1 MRVGPIPVPR
11 GVRTFYPA
19 LVRLVT
25 SEGDLA
31 RKGFVEPA
39 RAVRQIEELS
49 EHDEAAV
56 AQLVDE
62 AARSLEPDL
71 ALGALVELVRHE
83 PARVRA
89 LAGDQA
95 FARRV
100 LAVLGGSSE
109 LGRELVRRPQDL
121 DVLAAEPCRRSA
133 VEIAR
138 DLVEAVGGG
147 VVRPADELRYA
158 YRRELIRIAA
168 RDLTSADPLALL
180 DDIAAELADLAD
192 AALQA
197 AVAIARTQVTGHE
210 RVRFAVVALGK
221 TGARELNYISDVD
234 VLYVAEPALDASGEP
249 TCTPGE
255 AVEIGTKLAAAATR
269 ACADQ
274 TSAGS
279 LWSVDAALRP
289 EGKAGPLVRTLASMR
304 AYYEK
309 WAKNWEFQAML
320 KARPMAGDL
329 ELGQE
334 FCDIIEPLVWA
345 VGEREGFVPETQAM
359 RARVISL
366 IPPKEA
372 DREIKLGAGGLRD
385 TEFTVQ
391 LLQLVHG
398 RTDERLRIRAT
409 LPALAAL
416 VDHGYVGRVDG
427 ARLAEAYRFQ
437 RLLEHRA
444 QLHKMRRTH
453 LIPDDEA
460 GLRRLARAI
469 GRTEPSEVVEDWRAS
484 TRTVTR
490 LHLRVFYSPL
500 LEAVARIPSEAV
512 RLTTDA
518 AKTRLS
524 ALGYADA
531 DAALRH
537 IGALSAGM
545 SRPAEIQR
553 QLLPAMLGW
562 FAAGPNPDAGLLAF
576 RQVSEALGVTPWYLR
591 ALRDESAMAERMA
604 LILSTS
610 RLAVTLLRRVPQQV
624 ELLSSDELIVPRS
637 LDEIREAMRSV
648 AGRHPVTETAVEAVQ
663 AIRRRELLRLAM
675 ADLLGHASREVVGR
689 GLTDIVD
696 ATVGTVLEIAR
707 REVDDAPEIAVIAC
721 GSWGAGEMSYSS
733 DADGMFVIDD
743 TDDPD
748 RTKKAI
754 AIVSRLRALLTL
766 GGEDA
771 ALRFDAD
778 LRPEGIQGP
787 LVRTLSAYRRYYER
801 WSATWEAQAM
811 LRADSGT
818 GDAELGRRFIEV
830 IDPVRYPTGGMSAQ
844 QIHEIR
850 RLKARVETERMPRGV
865 DPKRHVKLGP
875 GGLSDVEWTVQLL
888 QLQHAHDVPA
898 MRTPRTMEA
907 LRAAVAADLLDE
919 NDAAALEAAWEFAG
933 RIRNTA
939 MLVRGK
945 ASDTIPTDARE
956 NAQVAQALGYGRGGA
971 SHLLED
977 WGRTARR
984 ARNVVE
990 RLFYGIEDD

>member
-1 MRVGPIPVPR
+1 MATDLRYPR
-11 GVRTFYPA
+11 TSVNHSRTNRTLRSSIERKTNSVCLSMADILPCLCFGCVTRLYPA
-19 LVRLVT
+19 IVRLVT
-25 SEGDLA
+25 GEGELA
-31 RKGFVEPA
+31 RKGFAEPA
-39 RAVRQIEELS
+39 RAVRHIEALS
-49 EHDEAAV
+49 EHDEGDIAL
-56 AQLVDE
+56 LVDE
-62 AARSLEPDL
+62 AARTLEPDL
-71 ALGALVELVRHE
+71 ALATLVELVGE
-83 PARVRA
+83 DPSRVRA
-89 LAGDQA
+89 LVEDRG

-100 LAVLGGSSE
+100 LVVLGGSSE

-121 DVLAAEPCRRSA
+121 DGLAAAPVRRPASEISA
-133 VEIAR
+133 
-138 DLVEAVGGG
+138 DLLVAVGGDPQEAAP
-147 VVRPADELRYA
+147 VARAARATDELRYA

-168 RDLTSADPLALL
+168 RDLTSEDPRALL
-180 DDIAAELADLAD
+180 DDIAGELADLAD

-197 AVAIARTQVTGHE
+197 AVAIARSSVAGHD
-210 RVRFAVVALGK
+210 RVRFAVLALGK
-221 TGARELNYISDVD
+221 TGAQELNYISDVD
-234 VLYVAEPALDASGEP
+234 VLYVAEPALDSSGQP
-249 TCTPGE
+249 VCTPGE
-255 AVEIGTKLAAAATR
+255 AVDIGTRLAAAATR
-269 ACADQ
+269 ACADN

-279 LWSVDAALRP
+279 LWVVDAALRP
-289 EGKAGPLVRTLASMR
+289 EGKAGPLVRTLASMK

-329 ELGQE
+329 ALGQE
-334 FCDIIEPLVWA
+334 FCDLIEPLVWA

-366 IPPKEA
+366 IPAKEA

-416 VDHGYVGRVDG
+416 VDHGYVG
-427 ARLAEAYRFQ
+427 
-437 RLLEHRA
+437 
-444 QLHKMRRTH
+444 
-453 LIPDDEA
+453 
-460 GLRRLARAI
+460 
-469 GRTEPSEVVEDWRAS
+469 VEDGRAS

-518 AKTRLS
+518 AKTRLT

-531 DAALRH
+531 EAALRH
-537 IGALSAGM
+537 IAALSAGM

-576 RQVSEALGVTPWYLR
+576 RQVSEALGETPWYLR

-624 ELLSSDELIVPRS
+624 ELLSSDELIAPRS
-637 LDEIREAMRSV
+637 LDEIREAMTAAAS
-648 AGRHPVTETAVEAVQ
+648 RHRETEAAVEAIQ

-696 ATVGTVLEIAR
+696 GTVGTVLEVAR
-707 REVDDAPEIAVIAC
+707 REVADAPEIAVIAC
-721 GSWGAGEMSYSS
+721 GSWGASEMSYSS
-733 DADGMFVIDD
+733 DADGMFVVDD
-743 TDDPD
+743 TDDPE
-748 RTKKAI
+748 RMKRAI
-754 AIVSRLRALLTL
+754 AIVSRLRALLKL

-778 LRPEGIQGP
+778 LRPEGKEGP
-787 LVRTLSAYRRYYER
+787 LVRTLSAYRRYYGR
-801 WSATWEAQAM
+801 WSATWEAQAL
-811 LRADSGT
+811 LRADAGT
-818 GDAELGRRFIEV
+818 GDEELGRRFVEIV
-830 IDPVRYPTGGMSAQ
+830 DPIRYPSGGMTTQ
-844 QIHEIR
+844 QVHEIR

-888 QLQHAHDVPA
+888 QLQHAHEFPS

-907 LRAAVAADLLDE
+907 LRAATTAGLLE
-919 NDAAALEAAWEFAG
+919 ESDAA
-933 RIRNTA
+933 
-939 MLVRGK
+939 
-945 ASDTIPTDARE
+945 S
-956 NAQVAQALGYGRGGA
+956 
-971 SHLLED
+971 S
-977 WGRTARR
+977 
-984 ARNVVE
+984 
-990 RLFYGIEDD
+990 

>member
-1 MRVGPIPVPR
+1 MASASI
-11 GVRTFYPA
+11 YPA
-19 LVRLVT
+19 FVRLVT

-39 RAVRQIEELS
+39 RAARQIEALS
-49 EHDEAAV
+49 EHDEDQV
-56 AQLVDE
+56 DFLVDE
-62 AARSLEPDL
+62 ASRTLEPDL
-71 ALGALVELVRHE
+71 ALSTLVEMVGNDASLVGTLVADHR
-83 PARVRA
+83 
-89 LAGDQA
+89 

-100 LAVLGGSSE
+100 LAVMGGSSE
-109 LGRELVRRPQDL
+109 LAREIVRRPQDL
-121 DVLAAEPCRRSA
+121 DALAAEPTRRPASD
-133 VEIAR
+133 IAAALL
-138 DLVEAVGGG
+138 DAVGPQA
-147 VVRPADELRYA
+147 VRPADELRYS

-168 RDLTSADPLALL
+168 RDLTAGDPLALL
-180 DDIAAELADLAD
+180 DDIAGELADLAD

-197 AVAIARTQVTGHE
+197 AVAIARTQVSGHE
-210 RVRFAVVALGK
+210 RIRFAVIALGK
-221 TGARELNYISDVD
+221 TGAQELNYISDVD
-234 VLYVAEPALDASGEP
+234 VLYVVEPALDSLGEAL
-249 TCTPGE
+249 CTPGE

-269 ACADQ
+269 ACADN

-279 LWSVDAALRP
+279 LWAVDAALRP
-289 EGKAGPLVRTLASMR
+289 EGKAGPLVRTLASMS
-304 AYYEK
+304 AYYGK

-329 ELGQE
+329 ALGQE
-334 FCDIIEPLVWA
+334 FCDLIGPLVWA
-345 VGEREGFVPETQAM
+345 VGENAGFVPETQAM

-366 IPPKEA
+366 IPAKEA

-398 RTDERLRIRAT
+398 RADERLRIRPT
-409 LPALAAL
+409 LPALQAL
-416 VDHGYVGRVDG
+416 VDHGYVGREDG
-427 ARLAEAYRFQ
+427 AKLAEAYRFQ

-453 LIPDDEA
+453 LIPDDDA
-460 GLRRLARAI
+460 GLRRLARAV
-469 GRTEPSEVVEDWRAS
+469 GRTEPHEVFEDWRAS
-484 TRTVTR
+484 ARTVTR

-531 DAALRH
+531 EAALRH
-537 IGALSAGM
+537 IRALSAGM

-576 RQVSEALGVTPWYLR
+576 RQVSEALGETPWYLR

-637 LDEIREAMRSV
+637 LEEIREAMNAA
-648 AGRHPVTETAVEAVQ
+648 AGRYREAESAVEAVQ

-696 ATVGTVLEIAR
+696 GTVGAVLEIAR

-721 GSWGAGEMSYSS
+721 GSWGASEMSYSS

-743 TDDPD
+743 TDDPE
-748 RTKKAI
+748 RTKRAI
-754 AIVSRLRALLTL
+754 AIVSRLRTLLKL

-771 ALRFDAD
+771 ALRFDVD

-811 LRADSGT
+811 LRADAGT
-818 GDAELGRRFIEV
+818 GDEDLGRRFIEI
-830 IDPVRYPTGGMSAQ
+830 IDPVRYPSEGLSTQ
-844 QIHEIR
+844 QVHEIR

-888 QLQHAHDVPA
+888 QLQHAHEVPT

-907 LRAAVAADLLDE
+907 LRAAVAADLLE
-919 NDAAALEAAWEFAG
+919 EGDAAALEAAWEFAG

-956 NAQVAQALGYGRGGA
+956 NAQVAQTLGYGRGGA
-971 SHLLED
+971 SHLLDD

-984 ARNVVE
+984 ARNVVN
-990 RLFYGIEDD
+990 RLFYGLEEDD

>member
-1 MRVGPIPVPR
+1 MS
-11 GVRTFYPA
+11 VRQGATPLYPA

-39 RAVRQIEELS
+39 RAVALIQAMGDHAES
-49 EHDEAAV
+49 DV
-56 AQLVDE
+56 TFLVDE
-62 AARSLEPDL
+62 AARTLEPDL
-71 ALGALVELVRHE
+71 ALATVVEIVGNDPSL
-83 PARVRA
+83 VRA
-89 LAGDQA
+89 LVDDRGY
-95 FARRV
+95 ARRV
-100 LAVLGGSSE
+100 LAVLGGSAE
-109 LGRELVRRPQDL
+109 LARELVRRPQDL
-121 DVLAAEPCRRSA
+121 ASLTPEPSRRPASEISETLLRA
-133 VEIAR
+133 VT
-138 DLVEAVGGG
+138 GGAS
-147 VVRPADELRYA
+147 RPADELRFA

-168 RDLTSADPLALL
+168 RDLTADDPLGVL
-180 DDIAAELADLAD
+180 DDIAGELADLAD

-197 AVAIARTQVTGHE
+197 AVAIARTQVAGHD
-210 RVRFAVVALGK
+210 RVRFAVIALGK
-221 TGARELNYISDVD
+221 TGAQELNYISDVD

-249 TCTPGE
+249 QCTPGE

-289 EGKAGPLVRTLASMR
+289 EGKAGPLVRTLASMK
-304 AYYEK
+304 AYYDK

-329 ELGQE
+329 ALGQE
-334 FCDIIEPLVWA
+334 FCDLIEPLVWA

-366 IPPKEA
+366 IPAKEA

-398 RTDERLRIRAT
+398 RADVRLRVRAT

-416 VDHGYVGRVDG
+416 VDHGYVGRADG

-453 LIPDDEA
+453 LIPEDEA

-469 GRTEPSEVVEDWRAS
+469 GRTEPHEVVEDWRAS
-484 TRTVTR
+484 ARTVTR

-537 IGALSAGM
+537 IRALSAGM

-576 RQVSEALGVTPWYLR
+576 RQVSEALGETPWYLR

-604 LILSTS
+604 RILSTS
-610 RLAVTLLRRVPQQV
+610 RMAVTLIRRVPQQV

-637 LDEIREAMRSV
+637 LEEIREAMTAA
-648 AGRHPVTETAVEAVQ
+648 AGRYPETEPAVEAVQ

-721 GSWGAGEMSYSS
+721 GSWGASEMSYSS

-748 RTKKAI
+748 RTRRAI
-754 AIVSRLRALLTL
+754 AVVTRLRSLLTL

-778 LRPEGIQGP
+778 LRPEGKEGP

-811 LRADSGT
+811 LRADAGT
-818 GDAELGRRFIEV
+818 GDERLGARFIEI
-830 IDPVRYPTGGMSAQ
+830 IDPVRYPSGGLSLQ
-844 QIHEIR
+844 QVHEIR

-888 QLQHAHDVPA
+888 QLQHAHDVA
-898 MRTPRTMEA
+898 TMRTPRTMEA
-907 LRAAVAADLLDE
+907 LRAAVAAELLDE
-919 NDAAALEAAWEFAG
+919 NDAAALEAAWELAG
-933 RIRNTA
+933 RIRNTS

-945 ASDTIPTDARE
+945 ASDTIPTDSRE

-971 SHLLED
+971 SHLLDD

-984 ARNVVE
+984 ARNVVN
-990 RLFYGIEDD
+990 RLFYGLEDD

>member
-1 MRVGPIPVPR
+1 LPR
-11 GVRTFYPA
+11 
-19 LVRLVT
+19 
-25 SEGDLA
+25 
-31 RKGFVEPA
+31 A
-39 RAVRQIEELS
+39 RA
-49 EHDEAAV
+49 
-56 AQLVDE
+56 
-62 AARSLEPDL
+62 AR
-71 ALGALVELVRHE
+71 A
-83 PARVRA
+83 
-89 LAGDQA
+89 
-95 FARRV
+95 
-100 LAVLGGSSE
+100 
-109 LGRELVRRPQDL
+109 
-121 DVLAAEPCRRSA
+121 
-133 VEIAR
+133 
-138 DLVEAVGGG
+138 
-147 VVRPADELRYA
+147 ADELRYA
-158 YRRELIRIAA
+158 YRRELTRVAA
-168 RDLTSADPLALL
+168 RDLTAEDPLALL
-180 DDIAAELADLAD
+180 DDIAGELADLAD
-192 AALQA
+192 AALET
-197 AVAIARTQVTGHE
+197 AVAIARSQVTGHD

-221 TGARELNYISDVD
+221 TGAQELNYISDVD
-234 VLYVAEPALDASGEP
+234 VLYVAEPVIDASGEP
-249 TCTPGE
+249 LCTPGE
-255 AVEIGTKLAAAATR
+255 AVDIGTRLAAAATR
-269 ACADQ
+269 ACADN
-274 TSAGS
+274 TAAGS

-304 AYYEK
+304 AYYDK
-309 WAKNWEFQAML
+309 WARNWEFQAML

-329 ELGQE
+329 ALGQE
-334 FCDIIEPLVWA
+334 FCDLVAPLVWA

-366 IPPKEA
+366 IPAKEA

-398 RTDERLRIRAT
+398 RADERLRLRAT

-416 VDHGYVGRVDG
+416 VDYGYVGRADG

-437 RLLEHRA
+437 RLLEHRV

-453 LIPDDEA
+453 LVPDDDA
-460 GLRRLARAI
+460 GLRRLARAV
-469 GRTEPSEVVEDWRAS
+469 GRTEPHEVLEDWRAS
-484 TRTVTR
+484 VRTVTR

-518 AKTRLS
+518 AKTRLF

-531 DAALRH
+531 EAALRH
-537 IGALSAGM
+537 IRALSAGM

-576 RQVSEALGVTPWYLR
+576 RQVSEALGETHWYLR
-591 ALRDESAMAERMA
+591 ALRDEGAMAERMA

-624 ELLSSDELIVPRS
+624 ELLSSDDLIVPRS
-637 LDEIREAMRSV
+637 LQEIRDAMTAA
-648 AGRHPVTETAVEAVQ
+648 AGRYPVAEQAVEAVQ

-675 ADLLGHASREVVGR
+675 ADLLGHVSREAVGR

-696 ATVGTVLEIAR
+696 ATVGTVLEVAR
-707 REVDDAPEIAVIAC
+707 REVTDAPRIAVIAC
-721 GSWGAGEMSYSS
+721 GSWGASEMSYAS
-733 DADGMFVIDD
+733 DADGIFVIDD
-743 TDDPD
+743 TDDPEV
-748 RTKKAI
+748 TKRAI
-754 AIVSRLRALLTL
+754 AIVTRLRALLRL

-771 ALRFDAD
+771 ALRFDVD
-778 LRPEGIQGP
+778 LRPEGKEGP
-787 LVRTLSAYRRYYER
+787 LVRTLSAYRRYYGT

-811 LRADSGT
+811 LRAEAGT
-818 GDAELGRRFIEV
+818 GDPDLGRRFVEIV
-830 IDPVRYPTGGMSAQ
+830 DPVRYPVGGLSTQ
-844 QIHEIR
+844 QVHEIR
-850 RLKARVETERMPRGV
+850 RLKARVEKERMPRGV

-888 QLQHAHDVPA
+888 QLQHGHDVPS

-907 LRAAVAADLLDE
+907 LRAALGAGLLEE
-919 NDAAALEAAWEFAG
+919 NDAAALEAAWEMAG

-945 ASDTIPTDARE
+945 ASDTIPTDSRE

-971 SHLLED
+971 SHLLEE

-984 ARNVVE
+984 ARVAVTK
-990 RLFYGIEDD
+990 LFYGLTDE

>member
-1 MRVGPIPVPR
+1 
-11 GVRTFYPA
+11 
-19 LVRLVT
+19 VRLVT
-25 SEGDLA
+25 GEGDLA
-31 RKGFVEPA
+31 RRGFIETA
-39 RAVRQIEELS
+39 RAVRHLETLNS
-49 EHDEAAV
+49 HDESDV
-56 AQLVDE
+56 AFLLDE
-62 AARSLEPDL
+62 ASRTLEPDL
-71 ALGALVELVRHE
+71 ALATLVELVG
-83 PARVRA
+83 ADA
-89 LAGDQA
+89 SLTGA
-95 FARRV
+95 FAADRAYGRRV
-100 LAVLGGSSE
+100 LAVLGGSVA

-121 DVLAAEPCRRSA
+121 EALTAAPDRQPAAELRAALLSA
-133 VEIAR
+133 VEA
-138 DLVEAVGGG
+138 DPGDEAPVSRAG
-147 VVRPADELRYA
+147 RAADELRYA
-158 YRRELIRIAA
+158 YRRELVRIAA
-168 RDLTSADPLALL
+168 RDLTTDDPLALL
-180 DDIAAELADLAD
+180 DDVAGELADLAD
-192 AALQA
+192 AAMHT
-197 AVAIARTQVTGHE
+197 AVAIARSQVMGHE

-221 TGARELNYISDVD
+221 TGAQELNYISDVD

-249 TCTPGE
+249 LCTAGE
-255 AVEIGTKLAAAATR
+255 AVDIGTRLAAAATR
-269 ACADQ
+269 ACADT

-279 LWSVDAALRP
+279 IWSVDAALRP
-289 EGKAGPLVRTLASMR
+289 EGRAGPLVRTLASMR

-329 ELGQE
+329 ALGQE
-334 FCDIIEPLVWA
+334 FCDLIGPLVWG
-345 VGEREGFVPETQAM
+345 VGERAGFVPETQAM

-398 RTDERLRIRAT
+398 RADERLRIRAT
-409 LPALAAL
+409 LPALDAL
-416 VDHGYVGRVDG
+416 VAHGYVGRADG

-437 RLLEHRA
+437 RLLEHRV

-469 GRTEPSEVVEDWRAS
+469 GCTEPREVVEDWRAS
-484 TRTVTR
+484 ARTVTR

-512 RLTTDA
+512 RLTTGA

-531 DAALRH
+531 DASLRH
-537 IGALSAGM
+537 IRALSAGM

-576 RQVSEALGVTPWYLR
+576 RQVSEALGETPWYLR

-624 ELLSSDELIVPRS
+624 ELLASDETIVPRS
-637 LDEIREAMRSV
+637 LEEVRASMAAV
-648 AGRHPVTETAVEAVQ
+648 AGRYAETEPAVEAVQ

-675 ADLLGHASREVVGR
+675 ADLLGHVSREEVGR
-689 GLTDIVD
+689 ALTDLVD

-707 REVDDAPEIAVIAC
+707 REVPAAPPLAVIAC
-721 GSWGAGEMSYSS
+721 GSWGASEMSYAS

-743 TDDPD
+743 TDDPEVT
-748 RTKKAI
+748 RRAI
-754 AIVSRLRALLTL
+754 AVVSRLRALLRL

-778 LRPEGIQGP
+778 LRPEGKEGP
-787 LVRTLSAYRRYYER
+787 LVRTLSAYRRYYGT

-811 LRADSGT
+811 LRADAGT
-818 GDAELGRRFIEV
+818 GDSELGRRFIEIV
-830 IDPVRYPTGGMSAQ
+830 DPVRYPSGGLSAQ
-844 QIHEIR
+844 QVHEIR

-865 DPKRHVKLGP
+865 DAKRHVKLGP

-888 QLQHAHDVPA
+888 QLQHAHDIPS
-898 MRTPRTMEA
+898 MRTPRTMDA
-907 LRAAVAADLLDE
+907 LRAAVADGLLEE
-919 NDAAALEAAWEFAG
+919 NDATALEAAWDMAG
-933 RIRNTA
+933 RIRNTS

-945 ASDTIPTDARE
+945 AGDTIPTDARE
-956 NAQVAQALGYGRGGA
+956 TAQVAQALGYGRGGA

-984 ARNVVE
+984 ARGVVD
-990 RLFYGIEDD
+990 RLFYGLDD

>member
-1 MRVGPIPVPR
+1 V
-11 GVRTFYPA
+11 
-19 LVRLVT
+19 
-25 SEGDLA
+25 
-31 RKGFVEPA
+31 
-39 RAVRQIEELS
+39 
-49 EHDEAAV
+49 
-56 AQLVDE
+56 
-62 AARSLEPDL
+62 
-71 ALGALVELVRHE
+71 
-83 PARVRA
+83 
-89 LAGDQA
+89 
-95 FARRV
+95 
-100 LAVLGGSSE
+100 
-109 LGRELVRRPQDL
+109 
-121 DVLAAEPCRRSA
+121 AAES
-133 VEIAR
+133 
-138 DLVEAVGGG
+138 
-147 VVRPADELRYA
+147 VRPADELRYA

-168 RDLTSADPLALL
+168 RDLTTEDPLGLL
-180 DDIAAELADLAD
+180 EDVAGELADLAD
-192 AALQA
+192 AALLA
-197 AVAIARTQVTGHE
+197 ALAIARGSVAGHE
-210 RVRFAVVALGK
+210 RVRFAVIALGK
-221 TGARELNYISDVD
+221 TGAQELNYISDVD
-234 VLYVAEPALDASGEP
+234 VLYVVEPALDPVGEP
-249 TCTPGE
+249 LCTPGE
-255 AVEIGTKLAAAATR
+255 AVEIGTKLAAAVTR
-269 ACADQ
+269 ACADT

-329 ELGQE
+329 ALAQE
-334 FCDIIEPLVWA
+334 FCDLIEPFVWA
-345 VGEREGFVPETQAM
+345 VGERAGFVPETQAM

-366 IPPKEA
+366 IPAKEA

-398 RTDERLRIRAT
+398 RTDERLRIRPT

-416 VDHGYVGRVDG
+416 VDHGYVGREDG
-427 ARLAEAYRFQ
+427 ARLANAYRFQ

-469 GRTEPSEVVEDWRAS
+469 GRSEPAEVVEDWRAS
-484 TRTVTR
+484 VRTVTR

-512 RLTTDA
+512 RLTTAA
-518 AKTRLS
+518 AKTRLT

-537 IGALSAGM
+537 IEALSVGM

-576 RQVSEALGVTPWYLR
+576 RQVSEALGETPWYLR
-591 ALRDESAMAERMA
+591 ALRDESAMAERMS

-637 LDEIREAMRSV
+637 LGEIREAMAAVS
-648 AGRHPVTETAVEAVQ
+648 GRYAETEAAVEAVQ

-696 ATVGTVLEIAR
+696 ATVGAVLEIAR

-721 GSWGAGEMSYSS
+721 GSWGASEMSYSS

-743 TDDPD
+743 NDDPE
-748 RTKKAI
+748 RTKRAI
-754 AIVSRLRALLTL
+754 AIVTRLRALLKL

-778 LRPEGIQGP
+778 LRPEGKEGP

-811 LRADSGT
+811 LRAAVGT
-818 GDAELGRRFIEV
+818 GDEELGRRFIEV
-830 IDPVRYPTGGMSAQ
+830 VDPVRYPTGGLSAQ
-844 QIHEIR
+844 QVHEIR

-865 DPKRHVKLGP
+865 DQKRHVKLGP

-888 QLQHAHDVPA
+888 QLQHAHEVPT

-907 LRAAVAADLLDE
+907 LRAAVGAGLVGE
-919 NDAAALEAAWEFAG
+919 GDAAALEAAWEFAG

-945 ASDTIPTDARE
+945 GSDMIPTDARE
-956 NAQVAQALGYGRGGA
+956 IAQVAQALGYGRGGA
-971 SHLLED
+971 SHLLDD

-984 ARNVVE
+984 ARNVVD
-990 RLFYGIEDD
+990 RLFYGLVDD

>member
-1 MRVGPIPVPR
+1 MSCPSIVG
-11 GVRTFYPA
+11 

-31 RKGFVEPA
+31 RRGFADPA
-39 RAVRQIEELS
+39 RALRAVESLHDHD
-49 EHDEAAV
+49 EHDV
-56 AQLVDE
+56 ARLVE
-62 AARSLEPDL
+62 LTSRTLEPDL
-71 ALGALVELVRHE
+71 ALVTVAELVAHQPE
-83 PARVRA
+83 
-89 LAGDQA
+89 LTQA
-95 FARRV
+95 FAADEGYARRV

-121 DVLAAEPCRRSA
+121 AVLRPEPSRRAAHDISA
-133 VEIAR
+133 S
-138 DLVEAVGGG
+138 LLEAVTAQG
-147 VVRPADELRYA
+147 VRPADELRYA

-168 RDLTSADPLALL
+168 RDLTAEDPLAVLE
-180 DDIAAELADLAD
+180 DIAGELADLAD
-192 AALQA
+192 AALRA
-197 AVAIARTQVTGHE
+197 AVVIAQSQVPAHE

-221 TGARELNYISDVD
+221 TGAQELNYISDVD
-234 VLYVAEPALDASGEP
+234 VLYVAEPALDDAGEP
-249 TCTPGE
+249 RCTPGE
-255 AVEIGTKLAAAATR
+255 AVDIGTKLAAAATR

-289 EGKAGPLVRTLASMR
+289 EGKAGPLVRTLASMK

-329 ELGQE
+329 ELAQE
-334 FCDIIEPLVWA
+334 FCDLVAPLVWA
-345 VGEREGFVPETQAM
+345 VGEREGFVAETQAM

-366 IPPKEA
+366 IPAKDAE
-372 DREIKLGAGGLRD
+372 REIKLGAGGLRD

-398 RTDERLRIRAT
+398 RADERLRLRAT

-416 VDHGYVGRVDG
+416 IQHGYVGREDG

-453 LIPDDEA
+453 LVPDDEP

-469 GRTEPSEVVEDWRAS
+469 GRTEPHEVLDDWRAS
-484 TRTVTR
+484 ARTVTR

-518 AKTRLS
+518 AKTRLA

-531 DAALRH
+531 EAALRH

-576 RQVSEALGVTPWYLR
+576 RQVSEALGETPWYLR

-610 RLAVTLLRRVPQQV
+610 RLAVMLLRRVPQQV

-637 LDEIREAMRSV
+637 LAEIREAMAAVVSRY
-648 AGRHPVTETAVEAVQ
+648 RDTEPAVEAVQ

-675 ADLLGHASREVVGR
+675 AHLLGHASREVVGR

-696 ATVGTVLEIAR
+696 ATVGAVLEIAR

-721 GSWGAGEMSYSS
+721 GSWGASEMSYSS

-748 RTKKAI
+748 RTKRAI
-754 AIVSRLRALLTL
+754 AVVSRLRTLLTL

-778 LRPEGIQGP
+778 LRPEGVQGP

-811 LRADSGT
+811 LRADAGP
-818 GDAELGRRFIEV
+818 GDEAIGRRFIEIV
-830 IDPVRYPTGGMSAQ
+830 DPVRYPEGGLTAQ
-844 QIHEIR
+844 QVHEIR
-850 RLKARVETERMPRGV
+850 RLKARVENERMPRGV

-907 LRAAVAADLLDE
+907 LRAAVVAGLLVE
-919 NDAAALEAAWEFAG
+919 GDAAALEAAWELAG

-939 MLVRGK
+939 MLVRAK
-945 ASDTIPTDARE
+945 ASDMIPTDARE

-971 SHLLED
+971 SHLLDD

-984 ARNVVE
+984 ARNVVN
-990 RLFYGIEDD
+990 RLFYGLEEE

>member
-1 MRVGPIPVPR
+1 MS
-11 GVRTFYPA
+11 
-19 LVRLVT
+19 

-31 RKGFVEPA
+31 RKGFAEPA
-39 RAVRQIEELS
+39 RAVRHIESLS
-49 EHDEAAV
+49 EFADDDV
-56 AQLVDE
+56 ALLVDE
-62 AARSLEPDL
+62 ASRTLEPDL
-71 ALGALVELVRHE
+71 ALVSLVELVGND
-83 PARVRA
+83 PSLVST
-89 LAGDQA
+89 LVGDPR

-109 LGRELVRRPQDL
+109 LARELVRRPQDL
-121 DVLAAEPCRRSA
+121 DSLLRDPSRRPASEISAALLAAVSA
-133 VEIAR
+133 E
-138 DLVEAVGGG
+138 D
-147 VVRPADELRYA
+147 VRPADELRYA

-168 RDLTSADPLALL
+168 RDLTAADPLALL
-180 DDIAAELADLAD
+180 EDIAGELADLAD

-197 AVAIARTQVTGHE
+197 AVAIARATVPGE
-210 RVRFAVVALGK
+210 DRVRFAVVALGK
-221 TGARELNYISDVD
+221 TGAQELNYISDVD
-234 VLYVAEPALDASGEP
+234 VLYVAEPAPDPSGEP
-249 TCTPGE
+249 LCTPGE
-255 AVEIGTKLAAAATR
+255 AVEIATKLAAAATR
-269 ACADQ
+269 ACADN

-329 ELGQE
+329 ALAQE
-334 FCDIIEPLVWA
+334 FCDVVEPLVWA

-359 RARVISL
+359 RTRVISL
-366 IPPKEA
+366 IPAKEA

-398 RTDERLRIRAT
+398 RADERLRIRPT
-409 LPALAAL
+409 LPALTAL
-416 VDHGYVGRVDG
+416 VDYGYVGRADG
-427 ARLAEAYRFQ
+427 AKLADAYRFQ

-469 GRTEPSEVVEDWRAS
+469 GRTDPHEVVEEWRAS

-500 LEAVARIPSEAV
+500 LEVVARIPSEAV

-531 DAALRH
+531 EAALRH
-537 IGALSAGM
+537 IAALSAGM

-576 RQVSEALGVTPWYLR
+576 RQVSEALGETPWYLR
-591 ALRDESAMAERMA
+591 ALRDESAMAERVA

-637 LDEIREAMRSV
+637 LDEIREAMAAAS
-648 AGRHPVTETAVEAVQ
+648 GRYPEAEVAVEAVQ

-696 ATVGTVLEIAR
+696 ATVGAVLEIAR
-707 REVDDAPEIAVIAC
+707 REVHDAPEIAVIAC
-721 GSWGAGEMSYSS
+721 GSWGASEMSYSS

-743 TDDPD
+743 TDDPE
-748 RTKKAI
+748 RMKRAI
-754 AIVSRLRALLTL
+754 AIVSRLRTLLKL
-766 GGEDA
+766 GGVDA
-771 ALRFDAD
+771 ALKFDAD
-778 LRPEGIQGP
+778 LRPEGKEGP
-787 LVRTLSAYRRYYER
+787 LVRTLAAYSRYYQR

-811 LRADSGT
+811 LRADAGT
-818 GDAELGRRFIEV
+818 GNEELGRRFIEI
-830 IDPVRYPTGGMSAQ
+830 IDPVRYPDGGLSTQ
-844 QIHEIR
+844 QVHEIR

-888 QLQHAHDVPA
+888 QLQYAHEVPT

-907 LRAAVAADLLDE
+907 LRAAVAADLLTE
-919 NDAAALEAAWEFAG
+919 SDADALGAAWEFAG

-984 ARNVVE
+984 ARNVVN
-990 RLFYGIEDD
+990 RLFYGLED

>member
-1 MRVGPIPVPR
+1 MTG
-11 GVRTFYPA
+11 
-19 LVRLVT
+19 
-25 SEGDLA
+25 EGDLA
-31 RKGFVEPA
+31 RRGFVETA
-39 RAVRQIEELS
+39 RAVRQLAS
-49 EHDEAAV
+49 LGDHDESDV
-56 AQLVDE
+56 AFLVEE
-62 AARSLEPDL
+62 ASRTLEPDL
-71 ALGALVELVRHE
+71 AFTTLVELVSGD
-83 PARVRA
+83 PARTRA
-89 LAGDQA
+89 LAADPGYG
-95 FARRV
+95 RRV
-100 LAVLGGSSE
+100 LAVLGASTA
-109 LGRELVRRPQDL
+109 LGRDLVRRPQDL
-121 DVLAAEPCRRSA
+121 DALAAAPRRRTA
-133 VEIAR
+133 DELRHA
-138 DLVEAVGGG
+138 LLTAVGAEPGEPLP
-147 VVRPADELRYA
+147 RARAARAADELRYA
-158 YRRELIRIAA
+158 YRREVTRVAA
-168 RDLTSADPLALL
+168 RDLTAEDPLALL
-180 DDIAAELADLAD
+180 DDIAGELADLAD
-192 AALQA
+192 AALEA
-197 AVAIARTQVTGHE
+197 AVAIARSQVTGHD

-221 TGARELNYISDVD
+221 TGAQELNYISDVD
-234 VLYVAEPALDASGEP
+234 VLYVAEPVIDASGEP
-249 TCTPGE
+249 LCTPGE
-255 AVEIGTKLAAAATR
+255 AVEVGTRLAAAATR
-269 ACADQ
+269 ACADN
-274 TSAGS
+274 TAAGS

-304 AYYEK
+304 AYYDK
-309 WAKNWEFQAML
+309 WARNWEFQAML

-329 ELGQE
+329 ALGQE
-334 FCDIIEPLVWA
+334 FCDLVGPLVWA
-345 VGEREGFVPETQAM
+345 VGERDGFVPETQAM

-366 IPPKEA
+366 IPAKEA

-398 RTDERLRIRAT
+398 RADERLRLRAT

-416 VDHGYVGRVDG
+416 VDYGYVGRSDG

-437 RLLEHRA
+437 RLLEHRV

-453 LIPDDEA
+453 LVPDDDA
-460 GLRRLARAI
+460 GLRRLARAV
-469 GRTEPSEVVEDWRAS
+469 GRTEPHEVLEDWRAS
-484 TRTVTR
+484 VRTVSR

-531 DAALRH
+531 EAALRH
-537 IGALSAGM
+537 IRALSAGM

-576 RQVSEALGVTPWYLR
+576 RQVSEALGETPWYLR
-591 ALRDESAMAERMA
+591 ALRDEGAMAERMA

-624 ELLSSDELIVPRS
+624 ELLSSDDLIVPRS
-637 LDEIREAMRSV
+637 LPEIRDAMAAA
-648 AGRHPVTETAVEAVQ
+648 AGRYPVAEHAVEAVQ

-675 ADLLGHASREVVGR
+675 ADLLGHVSREAVGR

-707 REVDDAPEIAVIAC
+707 REVADPPRIAVVAC
-721 GSWGAGEMSYSS
+721 GSWGASEMSYAS
-733 DADGMFVIDD
+733 DADGIFVIDD

-748 RTKKAI
+748 VTKRAI
-754 AIVSRLRALLTL
+754 AIVTRLRALLRL

-771 ALRFDAD
+771 ALRFDVD
-778 LRPEGIQGP
+778 LRPEGKEGP
-787 LVRTLSAYRRYYER
+787 LVRTLSAYRRYYGT

-811 LRADSGT
+811 LRADAGT
-818 GDAELGRRFIEV
+818 GDPDLGRRFVEIV
-830 IDPVRYPTGGMSAQ
+830 DPVRYPVGGLSTQ
-844 QIHEIR
+844 QVHEIR
-850 RLKARVETERMPRGV
+850 RLKARVEKERMPRGV

-888 QLQHAHDVPA
+888 QLQHGHEVPS

-907 LRAAVAADLLDE
+907 LRAAFGAGLLEE
-919 NDAAALEAAWEFAG
+919 NDAAALEAAWEMAG

-971 SHLLED
+971 SHLLEE

-984 ARNVVE
+984 ARVVVD
-990 RLFYGIEDD
+990 RVFYGLTDE

>member
-1 MRVGPIPVPR
+1 M
-11 GVRTFYPA
+11 
-19 LVRLVT
+19 RLVT
-25 SEGDLA
+25 GEGDLA
-31 RKGFVEPA
+31 RKGFVETA
-39 RAVRQIEELS
+39 RALRHLEALS
-49 EHDEAAV
+49 RHDDDAV
-56 AQLVDE
+56 AFLVEE
-62 AARSLEPDL
+62 ASRTLEPDL
-71 ALGALVELVRHE
+71 ALATLVELVADR
-83 PARVRA
+83 PMRTRA
-89 LAGDQA
+89 LAADRA
-95 FARRV
+95 FGRRV
-100 LAVLGGSSE
+100 IAVLGASTT

-121 DVLAAEPCRRSA
+121 EALAGPPTRRSA
-133 VEIAR
+133 A
-138 DLVEAVGGG
+138 DLRAELLAAVGADARQP
-147 VVRPADELRYA
+147 VPLARVARAPDELRYA
-158 YRRELIRIAA
+158 YRRELVRVAA
-168 RDLTSADPLALL
+168 RDLTADDPLAALE
-180 DDIAAELADLAD
+180 DVAGELSDLAD
-192 AALQA
+192 AALEA
-197 AVAIARTQVTGHE
+197 AVAIARSQVSGHE

-221 TGARELNYISDVD
+221 TGAQELNYISDVD
-234 VLYVAEPALDASGEP
+234 VLYVAEPFLEVSGEP
-249 TCTPGE
+249 RCTAGE
-255 AVEIGTKLAAAATR
+255 AVDIGTRLAAAATR
-269 ACADQ
+269 ACAD
-274 TSAGS
+274 TTAAGS

-289 EGKAGPLVRTLASMR
+289 EGKASPLVRTLASMR
-304 AYYEK
+304 AYYLK
-309 WAKNWEFQAML
+309 WARNWEFQAML

-329 ELGQE
+329 ALGQE
-334 FCDIIEPLVWA
+334 FCDLVGPLVWA
-345 VGEREGFVPETQAM
+345 VGEREGFVLETQAM

-398 RTDERLRIRAT
+398 RADERLRVRAT

-416 VDHGYVGRVDG
+416 VAYGYVGRADG
-427 ARLAEAYRFQ
+427 ARLADAYRFQ
-437 RLLEHRA
+437 RLLEHRV

-453 LIPDDEA
+453 LVPDDEV

-469 GRTEPSEVVEDWRAS
+469 GRTEPHEVVEDWRAS
-484 TRTVTR
+484 ARTVTR

-512 RLTTDA
+512 RLTTEA

-531 DAALRH
+531 DRALRH
-537 IGALSAGM
+537 IRALSAGM

-576 RQVSEALGVTPWYLR
+576 RQVSEALGETPWYLR

-624 ELLSSDELIVPRS
+624 ELLSSDETILPRS
-637 LDEIREAMRSV
+637 LQEIRDAMAAV
-648 AGRHPVTETAVEAVQ
+648 ARRYPETEPAVEAVQ

-675 ADLLGHASREVVGR
+675 ADLLGHVSREAVGR
-689 GLTDIVD
+689 GLTDLVD

-707 REVDDAPEIAVIAC
+707 REVPSAPQIAVIAC
-721 GSWGAGEMSYSS
+721 GSWGASEMSYAS
-733 DADGMFVIDD
+733 DADGIFVIDD
-743 TDDPD
+743 TEDPEVT
-748 RTKKAI
+748 RRAI
-754 AIVSRLRALLTL
+754 AIVSRLRALLRL

-778 LRPEGIQGP
+778 LRPEGKEGP
-787 LVRTLSAYRRYYER
+787 LVRTLSAYRRYYGT

-811 LRADSGT
+811 LRAEVGT
-818 GDAELGRRFIEV
+818 GEPELGRRFIEV
-830 IDPVRYPTGGMSAQ
+830 VDPVRYPRGGLSAQ
-844 QIHEIR
+844 QVHEIR

-888 QLQHAHDVPA
+888 QLQHGHDVPS
-898 MRTPRTMEA
+898 MRTARTLDA
-907 LRAAVAADLLDE
+907 LQAAVTAGLLDE
-919 NDAAALEAAWEFAG
+919 NDATALEAAWEMAG

-984 ARNVVE
+984 ARAVVD
-990 RLFYGIEDD
+990 RLFYGVQDD

>member
-1 MRVGPIPVPR
+1 
-11 GVRTFYPA
+11 
-19 LVRLVT
+19 VRLVT

-31 RKGFVEPA
+31 RKGFAEPA
-39 RAVRQIEELS
+39 RAVRQIEALG
-49 EHDEAAV
+49 EHAGDDV
-56 AQLVDE
+56 AFLVDE
-62 AARSLEPDL
+62 MSHTLEPDL
-71 ALGALVELVRHE
+71 ALATLVELVGND
-83 PARVRA
+83 PSLVRA
-89 LAGDQA
+89 LASNSA
-95 FARRV
+95 FAKRV
-100 LAVLGGSSE
+100 LAVLGGSAE
-109 LGRELVRRPQDL
+109 LARELVRRPQDL
-121 DVLAAEPCRRSA
+121 DALAPEPTRRPASEISA
-133 VEIAR
+133 A
-138 DLVEAVGGG
+138 LVEAVSAES
-147 VVRPADELRYA
+147 VRPADELRYA

-168 RDLTSADPLALL
+168 RDLTSGNPLALL
-180 DDIAAELADLAD
+180 DDIAGELADLAD
-192 AALQA
+192 AALRA
-197 AVAIARTQVTGHE
+197 AVAIAGTQVPGHE
-210 RVRFAVVALGK
+210 RVRFAVIALGK
-221 TGARELNYISDVD
+221 TGAQELNYISDVD
-234 VLYVAEPALDASGEP
+234 VLYVVEPALDPASEP
-249 TCTPGE
+249 LCTPGE

-269 ACADQ
+269 ACADN

-329 ELGQE
+329 ALGQD

-366 IPPKEA
+366 IPAKEA

-398 RTDERLRIRAT
+398 RADERLRIRPT

-416 VDHGYVGRVDG
+416 VDHGYVGREDG
-427 ARLAEAYRFQ
+427 ARLADAYRFQ

-453 LIPDDEA
+453 LIPDDEP

-469 GRTEPSEVVEDWRAS
+469 GRTEPNEVVEDWRAS

-512 RLTTDA
+512 RLTTEA

-537 IGALSAGM
+537 IAALSAGM

-576 RQVSEALGVTPWYLR
+576 RQVSEALGETPWYLR

-637 LDEIREAMRSV
+637 LDEIREAMAAV
-648 AGRHPVTETAVEAVQ
+648 AGRYPDTEAAVEAVQ

-696 ATVGTVLEIAR
+696 ATVGAVLEIAR
-707 REVDDAPEIAVIAC
+707 REVEDPPAIAVIAC
-721 GSWGAGEMSYSS
+721 GSWGASEMSYSS

-748 RTKKAI
+748 RTKRAI
-754 AIVSRLRALLTL
+754 AILTRLRSLLEL
-766 GGEDA
+766 GGQEA

-778 LRPEGIQGP
+778 LRPEGKEGP

-811 LRADSGT
+811 LRADAGT
-818 GDAELGRRFIEV
+818 GDEELGRRFIEI
-830 IDPVRYPTGGMSAQ
+830 IDPVRYPAGGLSPQ
-844 QIHEIR
+844 QVHEIR

-888 QLQHAHDVPA
+888 QLQHAHAVPT

-907 LRAAVAADLLDE
+907 LRAAVAAGLLE
-919 NDAAALEAAWEFAG
+919 ESDAAALEAAWEFAG

-971 SHLLED
+971 SHLLDD

-984 ARNVVE
+984 ARNVVD
-990 RLFYGIEDD
+990 RLFNGIEAD